1 MFQRNILARK
11 VHHQD
16 TVSARLSDLAGWLVR
31 AGPDGVLN
39 RNDLYCGEQSAGQV
53 LRRKCVS
60 REAVEARPRITD
72 RIAEYLRDTRGELR
86 KVSWPTRKQATN
98 LTLIVLA
105 VTIVMAAFLG
115 AIDFLFATLVSL
127 IVSL

>member
-1 MFQRNILARK
+1 
-11 VHHQD
+11 
-16 TVSARLSDLAGWLVR
+16 
-31 AGPDGVLN
+31 
-39 RNDLYCGEQSAGQV
+39 
-53 LRRKCVS
+53 VS

-72 RIAEYLRDTRGELR
+72 RLAEYFRDTRGELR

-105 VTIVMAAFLG
+105 VTAVMAAFLG
-115 AIDFLFATLVSL
+115 AIDFIFATLVSM